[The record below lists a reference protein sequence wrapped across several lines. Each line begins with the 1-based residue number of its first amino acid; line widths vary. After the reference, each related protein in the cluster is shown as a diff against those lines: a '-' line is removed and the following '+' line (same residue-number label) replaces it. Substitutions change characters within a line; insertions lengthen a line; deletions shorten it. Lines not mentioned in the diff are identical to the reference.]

1 MKVSNHDRQS
11 GRRAFTLIELLTVIA
26 IVGILMAIL
35 IPAIGAAKNAANRA
49 KTKSQFGQWA
59 TAMTSFKQEYGYY
72 PIICVGDRVNG
83 NAANP
88 GLEFANALAGKKNLK
103 GDSYTSSDSPTAAQ
117 LYGNIKLIAFY
128 TIGSG
133 DLDLT
138 VNANGTLIDG
148 FGNSD
153 IVVRVDT
160 NGDGKID
167 NTDPVRTDSNG
178 AGYLAGSSGWP
189 TVQAN
194 NPASGDAFNVTNV
207 DSNLSTNGVR
217 AGIVFYSA
225 GKGSSDADIVT
236 TWQ

>member
-1 MKVSNHDRQS
+1 MSLLSPKYPSS
-11 GRRAFTLIELLTVIA
+11 RRAFTLIELLTVIA
-26 IVGILMAIL
+26 IIGILAAIL
-35 IPAIGAAKNAANRA
+35 IPAVGAAKNAANRA

-72 PIICVGDRVNG
+72 PIICTGDRVN
-83 NAANP
+83 ANNTH
-88 GLEFANALAGKKNLK
+88 GVEFANALAGKKNLK
-103 GDSYTSSDSPTAAQ
+103 GESYDSNSSPTAAQ
-117 LYGNIKLIAFY
+117 VYGNTKLIGFY

-138 VNANGTLIDG
+138 DPSTPYLIDA

-160 NGDGKID
+160 NSDGKID
-167 NTDPVRTDSNG
+167 NTDPVRTDSTG
-178 AGYLAGSSGWP
+178 SGYLAGSSGWP

-194 NPASGDAFNVTNV
+194 TPPSGQAFDVTNA
-207 DSNLSTNGVR
+207 DTSLAANGVR
-217 AGIVFYSA
+217 AGVVFYSA
-225 GKGSSDADIVT
+225 GKGTTDTDIIT